1 LFRAPW
7 RKSMYK
13 LAIGVLAAAP
23 TIAACGG
30 SSKSSTSGGGTTTTG
45 PGGSTAAPSGGGEGG
60 NGNDLSKTKIKIT
73 YTDTTTD
80 TSGAG
85 APSTSTFTL
94 ALDGKGKSAF
104 TNSDSSDP
112 SATST
117 IYSDGTSTVSC
128 TGSGATAKCTQL
140 PSAQAGAA
148 TSLTQTFSVLSNL
161 SSALG
166 GGDKSSE
173 NIAGRDASC
182 VKYKA
187 KDVIGRLSALPL
199 FKDSSENPSDYD
211 DNDTASICVDK
222 KSGWVLK
229 LAATKKGVAQDG
241 LLATAV
247 GDPSD
252 SDFTP
257 PVTPVT
263 LPSIPSVSIPNV
275 SIPSNQGQ

>member
-1 LFRAPW
+1 
-7 RKSMYK
+7 MYK
-13 LAIGVLAAAP
+13 LAIGVLAAAL
-23 TIAACGG
+23 TLAACGG

-112 SATST
+112 GATST

-128 TGSGATAKCTQL
+128 TGAGATAKCTQL
-140 PSAQAGAA
+140 PSTQAGAA
-148 TSLTQTFSVLSNL
+148 TSFTQTFSVLSNL
-161 SSALG
+161 SSVIG

-187 KDVIGRLSALPL
+187 KDVVGRLSALAL
-199 FKDSSENPSDYD
+199 FKDSSENASDYD

-247 GDPSD
+247 SDPSD

-263 LPSIPSVSIPNV
+263 VPSSPNVSIPNVSIPNV

>member
-1 LFRAPW
+1 
-7 RKSMYK
+7 MCK
-13 LAIGVLAAAP
+13 LAIGVLAAAL
-23 TIAACGG
+23 TLGACGG
-30 SSKSSTSGGGTTTTG
+30 SSKSSTSGGGANTTG
-45 PGGSTAAPSGGGEGG
+45 PGGSTAAPTGGGEGG
-60 NGNDLSKTKIKIT
+60 NANDLAKTKIKIT
-73 YTDTTTD
+73 YSDTTTD
-80 TSGAG
+80 TSGTSSA
-85 APSTSTFTL
+85 STFTL

-112 SATST
+112 ASAST
-117 IYSDGTSTVSC
+117 IYSDGTSVVDCS
-128 TGSGATAKCTQL
+128 GSGATAKCTQV
-140 PSAQAGAA
+140 PSTAASAA
-148 TSLTQTFSVLSNL
+148 TSFTQAFSAISNL
-161 SSALG
+161 SSVLG

-199 FKDSSENPSDYD
+199 FKDSNEKASDYD

-222 KSGWVLK
+222 TSGWILK

-257 PVTPVT
+257 PVTPETV
-263 LPSIPSVSIPNV
+263 PSIPNV
-275 SIPSNQGQ
+275 SIPSNQTP

>member
-1 LFRAPW
+1 
-7 RKSMYK
+7 MYK
-13 LAIGVLAAAP
+13 LAIGVLAAAL
-23 TIAACGG
+23 TLAACGG
-30 SSKSSTSGGGTTTTG
+30 SSSKSSSSGGGATTTG
-45 PGGSTAAPSGGGEGG
+45 PGGSTAATTGGGEGG
-60 NGNDLSKTKIKIT
+60 NANDLSKTRIKIT

-80 TSGAG
+80 TSSGT
-85 APSTSTFTL
+85 STSTFTL
-94 ALDGKGKSAF
+94 ALDGNGKSAF

-112 SATST
+112 GSTST
-117 IYSDGTSTVSC
+117 IYGDGTSTVDCS
-128 TGSGATAKCTQL
+128 GSGATAKCTQL
-140 PSAQAGAA
+140 PSAAASAA
-148 TSLTQTFSVLSNL
+148 TSFTQAFSAISNL
-161 SSALG
+161 SSVLG

-199 FKDSSENPSDYD
+199 FKDSDDKASDYD
-211 DNDTASICVDK
+211 DNDTASICIDK

-257 PVTPVT
+257 PVAPVT
-263 LPSIPSVSIPNV
+263 VPSIPNVSIPNV
-275 SIPSNQGQ
+275 SIPSNQTP